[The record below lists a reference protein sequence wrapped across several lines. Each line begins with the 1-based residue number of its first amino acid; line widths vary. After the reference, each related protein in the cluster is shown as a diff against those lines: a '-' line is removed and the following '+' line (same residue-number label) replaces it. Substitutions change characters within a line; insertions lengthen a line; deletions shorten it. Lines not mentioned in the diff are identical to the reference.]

1 MDRESQ
7 GGRGLL
13 ERGASTRRVF
23 DTLQSRCGDG
33 RFRPFSIITKPMNGG
48 RAEAMTPSLLGGVDG
63 VRPSPTRD
71 KTSEGECQERIELWI
86 PD

>member
-1 MDRESQ
+1 MY
-7 GGRGLL
+7 L

-33 RFRPFSIITKPMNGG
+33 RRKPTSIITKPMNGG
-48 RAEAMTPSLLGGVDG
+48 RAEAMTLSLLSGVDG
-63 VRPSPTRD
+63 ARPSPTRD
-71 KTSEGECQERIELWI
+71 NTSKGERQERIELWT